1 MNSQTIPTKQGQVC
15 KITNP
20 LPDENPAET
29 YLITEDVSVYSD
41 DATIY
46 VVSLTDLQRN
56 ISNPAFAPRKA
67 ITKSELTIVAFEQP
81 IGKLDVKTDT
91 IVAYVVGHFFS
102 FGFSADLN
110 PWFILFGRVF
120 YRIMYQIHPYLV

>member
-1 MNSQTIPTKQGQVC
+1 MNNQKVPTKQGQNC

-46 VVSLTDLQRN
+46 VVTSRNQAVPGSSLAGPLEN
-56 ISNPAFAPRKA
+56 NPSNM
-67 ITKSELTIVAFEQP
+67 Q
-81 IGKLDVKTDT
+81 
-91 IVAYVVGHFFS
+91 
-102 FGFSADLN
+102 
-110 PWFILFGRVF
+110 
-120 YRIMYQIHPYLV
+120 

>member
-1 MNSQTIPTKQGQVC
+1 MNGKTIPTKQGQVC

-56 ISNPAFAPRKA
+56 PSPVLTPRKA
-67 ITKSELTIVAFEQP
+67 ITKSELVVIADDLASYVASWN
-81 IGKLDVKTDT
+81 K
-91 IVAYVVGHFFS
+91 
-102 FGFSADLN
+102 
-110 PWFILFGRVF
+110 
-120 YRIMYQIHPYLV
+120 